1 MHILSCVRKSLEA
14 DRLEASLDYIFPLC
28 FVSESMNPDRILE
41 SRGVTLRIESVSS
54 VFGML
59 RESPKVLCFQAF
71 QTIEDI
77 FQEPQ

>member
-41 SRGVTLRIESVSS
+41 SRGV
-54 VFGML
+54 
-59 RESPKVLCFQAF
+59 AF
-71 QTIEDI
+71 WE
-77 FQEPQ
+77 